1 MFFDRKWV
9 ETEYGAA
16 DFVKVEKSVKS
27 IINQRHLARIAK
39 KAKAY
44 ELRKVAVELLTN
56 QKVLLAIAKND
67 SSDDVRVAALERV
80 TDSHEQ
86 SLIAIDIIA
95 NGKDDYVR
103 IKAAETVKNRT
114 EAQELF
120 MKIVRKKPGIC
131 TVRAAELLL
140 DKDAAQKALL
150 RTAME
155 CEYDDERIKA
165 IQRITDQNMLYD
177 IVRKSSSA
185 TAAFAA
191 AKRLN
196 NEKRQAAYKLIAM
209 RQGKPHEQKIRYL
222 AAEKLD
228 NKQEMKKALES
239 IMQYAQ
245 DQVQQQSGTYTWTDS
260 KMLALVEDCRSLYD
274 RLCTEE

>member
-9 ETEYGAA
+9 ETEFGTA
-16 DFVKVEKSVKS
+16 DYVKVEKSVKY
-27 IINQRHLARIAK
+27 ITNQRHLARIAK

-80 TDSHEQ
+80 TNSHEQ
-86 SLIAIDIIA
+86 SLIAVDIIA

-103 IKAAETVKNRT
+103 IKAAETVKNRP
-114 EAQELF
+114 EAQDLF

-140 DKDAAQKALL
+140 DQDAAQKALL
-150 RTAME
+150 RTATE

-177 IVRKSSSA
+177 IVRRSSSA

-191 AKRLN
+191 AERLN
-196 NEKRQAAYKLIAM
+196 NEKQQAAYKLIAM
-209 RQGKPHEQKIRYL
+209 RQGKPYEQEIRFL
-222 AAEKLD
+222 AAERLD
-228 NKQEMKKALES
+228 NTQEMKKALER

-245 DQVQQQSGTYTWTDS
+245 NHVQQQSGTYTWKDS
-260 KMLALVEDCRSLYD
+260 KMLALLKDCQSLYD
-274 RLCTEE
+274 RFYTDE